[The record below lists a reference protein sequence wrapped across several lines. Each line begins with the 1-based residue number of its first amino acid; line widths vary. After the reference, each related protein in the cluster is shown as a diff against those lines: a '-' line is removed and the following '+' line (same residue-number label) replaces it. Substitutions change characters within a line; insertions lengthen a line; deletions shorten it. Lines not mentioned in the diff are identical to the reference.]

1 MILQDGIILF
11 VESITKTSFGHMI
24 FFINTLEHHETLRL
38 NVTKAA
44 AVLIGMVWN
53 FTLYK
58 YFVFKKDT
66 AKAIEASIISEP

>member
-1 MILQDGIILF
+1 
-11 VESITKTSFGHMI
+11 MI